1 MMDTEGCRKGKAGGG
16 ESKEL
21 LPHKTSFV
29 GKQSVR
35 NANRLSVLIRGNIA

>member
-1 MMDTEGCRKGKAGGG
+1 MMDTEGCRKGKAGG